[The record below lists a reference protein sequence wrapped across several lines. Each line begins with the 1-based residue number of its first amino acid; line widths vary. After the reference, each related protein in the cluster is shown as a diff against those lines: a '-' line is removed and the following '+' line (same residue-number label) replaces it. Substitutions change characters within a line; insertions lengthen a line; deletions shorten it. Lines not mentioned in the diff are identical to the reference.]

1 VSANKIDVLTMLT
14 YKRGFFEGLFIP
26 SYGEKH
32 QHDIDIPILTI
43 HSD

>member
-1 VSANKIDVLTMLT
+1 
-14 YKRGFFEGLFIP
+14 LFIP